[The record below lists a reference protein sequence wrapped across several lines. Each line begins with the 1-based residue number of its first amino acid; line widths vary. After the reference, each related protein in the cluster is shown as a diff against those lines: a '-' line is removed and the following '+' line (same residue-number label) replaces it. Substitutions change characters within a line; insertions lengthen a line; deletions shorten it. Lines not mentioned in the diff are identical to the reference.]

1 MDLSDK
7 KILLIIGGSIAAYKS
22 LDLIRRL
29 RENGANVTVV
39 MTKAA
44 QEITTPLAAGALSAN
59 HVYMD
64 LFSRLDEQ
72 DVGHIRL
79 ARNHDLIIVAPCTA
93 SRMAK
98 MAIGIADDLAGAI
111 ILARNCPILC
121 APAMNP
127 MMWQNLANKRNFNI
141 LKDDGFFFVGPEKG
155 EMAEA
160 YENGLGRM
168 SEPLIIVEAAKN
180 ILLGDINRPL
190 SGCHVIVTSG
200 PTHEPIDPVR
210 YIANRSSGKQG
221 HAIAKAL
228 GDLGAKV
235 TLVSGP
241 VTVNDP
247 QKTALLDI
255 VTIHVETAAE
265 MLRQVQIALPA
276 DVAIFAAAVAD
287 WRMDSPKNH
296 KMKKQQGQD
305 RLVLS
310 MVQNPD
316 ILATIAHGDNRPRL
330 VIGFAAETNDL
341 LPNAQKKLEKKAAD
355 WIIANDVSINE
366 KGESIMGGDEN
377 HIHIVQKDR
386 VEEWPLLNKQQ
397 VAEKIAKKIA
407 DYFATDNLA
416 GQG

>member
-1 MDLSDK
+1 MDLNDK

-44 QEITTPLAAGALSAN
+44 QEIITPLAAGALSAN
-59 HVYMD
+59 HVYTD

-79 ARNHDLIIVAPCTA
+79 ARNHDLIIVAPCSA

-98 MAIGIADDLAGAI
+98 MAIGIGDDLAGAI

-127 MMWQNLANKRNFNI
+127 MMWQNPATKRNLKI
-141 LKDDGFFFVGPEKG
+141 LQDDGFFFIGPEKG

-160 YENGLGRM
+160 HENGFGRM
-168 SEPLIIVEAAKN
+168 SEPLTIVEAAKN
-180 ILLGDINRPL
+180 ILLDKDNRPL
-190 SGCHVIVTSG
+190 SGRHIIVTSG

-228 GDLGAKV
+228 GHLGAKV

-241 VTVNDP
+241 VTVNDL
-247 QKTALLDI
+247 QKTPFLDI
-255 VTIHVETAAE
+255 QTIHVETAHE
-265 MLRQVQIALPA
+265 MLQQVEIALPA
-276 DVAIFAAAVAD
+276 DAAIFAAAVAD
-287 WRMDSPKNH
+287 WRMDSPKNQ

-305 RLVLS
+305 SLTLS
-310 MVQNPD
+310 LVQNPD
-316 ILATIAHGDNRPRL
+316 ILATIAHGDNRPKL

-341 LPNAQKKLEKKAAD
+341 ISNAQKKLEKKAAD

-366 KGESIMGGDEN
+366 KGESIMGGDQN
-377 HIHIVQKDR
+377 HIYIVQKDK
-386 VEEWPLLNKQQ
+386 VEEWPLLDKWQ
-397 VAEKIAKKIA
+397 VAEKLAEKIA
-407 DYFATDNLA
+407 DYFAA
-416 GQG
+416 HG